1 MTGIQALKA
10 IMEYDPKANVI
21 ICSSLGSK
29 QLIIDAVV
37 YAAKEF
43 VLKPYF
49 DQINDKLEHVL
60 S

>member
-21 ICSSLGSK
+21 LCSSLGSK
-29 QLIIDAVV
+29 QLIIDALV

-43 VLKPYF
+43 VLKPYL
-49 DQINDKLEHVL
+49 IKSMTN
-60 S
+60 